1 MVVTMAAW
9 SPGIHFSTDRNLKA
23 LEKPMSSGACMRTS
37 FGFGTTRPFCILH
50 KGRLSSSGT
59 TIVPRATPVTSVE
72 DGNRGDTD
80 IIPTPKVI
88 IDQDSV
94 PDATV
99 VEITFGDRLGAL
111 LDTMNALKNLGLNV
125 VKANVFL
132 DSSGKHNKFSI
143 TRADTGRKVED
154 PELLEAIR
162 LTIINNLIEYH
173 PESSA
178 QLAMGAAFGIVPP
191 EQQVDVDVATHI
203 SIIDDSPTRS
213 LLYVETADR
222 PGLLVDLV
230 KIITEIN
237 VSVESG
243 EFDTEGLL
251 AKAKFHVS
259 YKGKALIKPLQQVI
273 ANSLRYFLR
282 RPTTEESSF

>member
-1 MVVTMAAW
+1 MQMAVAMA
-9 SPGIHFSTDRNLKA
+9 SSGCGLGICASSRA
-23 LEKPMSSGACMRTS
+23 LERKPLAASLCRSS
-37 FGFGTTRPFCILH
+37 FGFDPLLRFCIFPRT
-50 KGRLSSSGT
+50 RLSSTVGT
-59 TIVPRATPVTSVE
+59 LIPKAISPTVVE
-72 DGNRGDTD
+72 DGSYQETD
-80 IIPTPKVI
+80 AVPTPKVI
-88 IDQDSV
+88 IDQDSD

-125 VKANVFL
+125 VKANVYL
-132 DSSGKHNKFSI
+132 DSSGKHNKFAI
-143 TRADTGRKVED
+143 TKATTGRKVED

-162 LTIINNLIEYH
+162 LTIINNLLQYH

-178 QLAMGAAFGIVPP
+178 QLAMGEAFGIEPP
-191 EQQVDVDVATHI
+191 PQKLDVDIATRI
-203 SIIDDSPTRS
+203 KVYEDGSERS
-213 LLYVETADR
+213 LLYVESADR

-230 KIITEIN
+230 KIITDIN
-237 VSVESG
+237 IAVESG

-259 YKGKALIKPLQQVI
+259 YKGKAIIKPLQQVL

-282 RPTTEESSF
+282 RPTTEDASF